1 MGFGLRSVTSGR
13 VTEADDQTDGSLLFC
28 RAARCPDLLSVD
40 GRGPQ
45 PCGGGAGASAER
57 LRPRLR
63 GRRLPASAPL
73 EARDLAAVTYE
84 FQLRRCPW
92 TYEAGYRLLGVAG
105 SALWRFNV
113 LLCGALTNRSVRRV
127 LAQSNPDV
135 VVSTYPFASLV
146 LGQMRRTGNLQV
158 PVATYLTDFAVH
170 PLWVHAGVD
179 LHLAVSEDSARA
191 AERRGAL
198 TAVGTGPLVGEHFR
212 GPQRSRT
219 ETRHSLG
226 IAEEDRVALVVA
238 GSLGFGA
245 VQTMVRGITDCGDYH
260 VIAVCGTN
268 AKLETT
274 LLQGGRCGTIVG
286 WTDEMP
292 DLMGASDVL
301 VENAGGLTAMEAFA
315 AGLPVVTYQPDR
327 RARARQRPHDEPRP
341 GQPVRPN
348 PAELALALDEVTKP
362 GASREA
368 LVAAGSA
375 LFADDPARR
384 ILDLADAG
392 CPTSQ
397 RRRRRRV
404 HAALAAAW
412 RAPARLPMPA
422 RVAAFAL
429 VALVGTYGALT
440 EGAET
445 VAALGV
451 GVITPPAGTHAT
463 TYLGVRLTPTE
474 LRDPAV
480 LRGIRDVHATA
491 VVDGRSRAHLGT
503 ELQRL
508 ARMGIDIAN
517 GGWGGTH
524 SMLPWTRAKQD
535 CQRAGRA
542 IALRARVKPDEFVPG
557 RELNAFDQIMC
568 RTGGSGPARLV
579 LPNHTFSATD
589 LPEHLHS
596 SRIYLLDG
604 RRSDGATLVT
614 ALERIQSR
622 VTAAGLHVRSLRYLK

>member
-1 MGFGLRSVTSGR
+1 MGAGHN
-13 VTEADDQTDGSLLFC
+13 
-28 RAARCPDLLSVD
+28 RAA
-40 GRGPQ
+40 
-45 PCGGGAGASAER
+45 AE
-57 LRPRLR
+57 L
-63 GRRLPASAPL
+63 GRRLSASGHDFEVVDFLRLLPWKL
-73 EARDLAAVTYE
+73 GTLLRVTYE

-113 LLCGALTNRSVRRV
+113 LLCGLLTNRSVRRV
-127 LAQSNPDV
+127 LAQANPDV

-146 LGQMRRTGNLQV
+146 LGQMRRTGQLQV

-191 AERRGAL
+191 AEQRGAM
-198 TAVGTGPLVGEHFR
+198 TAVGAGPLVGDDFR
-212 GPQRSRT
+212 RPQRPRA
-219 ETRHSLG
+219 ETRHALG
-226 IAEEDRVALVVA
+226 IAEDDRVALVVA

-245 VQTMVRGITDCGDYH
+245 VHDMVRGITDCGDYH

-315 AGLPVVTYQPDR
+315 AGLPVVTYQPIAGHGRDNAR
-327 RARARQRPHDEPRP
+327 TMNRAQVSLYPRN
-341 GQPVRPN
+341 Q
-348 PAELALALDEVTKP
+348 AELARALDEVTKP

-368 LVAAGSA
+368 LVAAGTA
-375 LFADDPARR
+375 LFAEDPTRR

-392 CPTSQ
+392 CSTVVAPP
-397 RRRRRRV
+397 RRRV
-404 HAALAAAW
+404 RAAIGAAW

-422 RVAAFAL
+422 RVAAFSL
-429 VALVGTYGALT
+429 VALLGAYGALT

-451 GVITPPAGTHAT
+451 GVIRPPAGTHAT
-463 TYLGVRLTPTE
+463 AYLGVRLTPTE
-474 LRDPAV
+474 LRDAAV
-480 LRGIRDVHATA
+480 LRTIRDLHATA
-491 VVDGRSRAHLGT
+491 VVDGRSALTSGP
-503 ELQRL
+503 ELLRL
-508 ARMGIDIAN
+508 TRMQIDLAN
-517 GGWGGTH
+517 GGWGGAH
-524 SMLPWTRAKQD
+524 SMLPWSRAKQD
-535 CQRAGRA
+535 CQKAGRT

-557 RELNAFDQIMC
+557 RGLDAFDQIMC
-568 RTGGSGPARLV
+568 RTGGLGPARLV
-579 LPNHTFSATD
+579 LPNKTFGATD
-589 LPEHLHS
+589 VPEHVRS

-604 RRSDGATLVT
+604 RQSDGATLVT
-614 ALERIQSR
+614 ALERFQSR